1 MATDTIIKLAF
12 ELGSAI
18 AQSEEITQ
26 LRDTQVRVSQNKEAY
41 DLIMRFQEAHTQT
54 ENKLMDG
61 LPITKAEESHLSI
74 LEQQLNSNPM
84 IQELMKAQDKFD
96 SLMQGVYFAMNQAIT
111 GGNDCSSGCSSC
123 GETCGS

>member
-1 MATDTIIKLAF
+1 MTTDTIIKLAF

>member
-18 AQSEEITQ
+18 AQSEEISL
-26 LRDTQVRVSQNKEAY
+26 LRDTQVRVSQDKDAY

-74 LEQQLNSNPM
+74 LEQQLNANPM